1 MSAASRSLVQV
12 RFLDPG
18 PRGSS
23 EPCSLT
29 ISCSLP
35 LVARWIERRRAKPQ
49 RAGSIPAER
58 TVLVRNQLARRRAL
72 RQEFSF
78 VEVCPLVASQATHR
92 DFAQKRN
99 TGF

>member
-1 MSAASRSLVQV
+1 MSVTSLASPGPNPGSRSKWLLGV
-12 RFLDPG
+12 
-18 PRGSS
+18 
-23 EPCSLT
+23 SLFENH
-29 ISCSLP
+29 LLFP
-35 LVARWIERRRAKPQ
+35 LAARWIERRRAKPH

-78 VEVCPLVASQATHR
+78 VEVRPLVASQATHR

-99 TGF
+99 TGC